1 MTKTTNESHEYHDDR
16 RLRRCCFLLRLRR
29 FSYCHPVR
37 AGRHYYGVHYYL
49 RSGAGTAGTGR
60 LCTYAIG
67 TDNRMTR

>member
-1 MTKTTNESHEYHDDR
+1 MTKMMNSKMNKTMTAA
-16 RLRRCCFLLRLRR
+16 CAGAAFC
-29 FSYCHPVR
+29 R